1 MRSKNGRKSNKR
13 KAAIV
18 FDDVIDNFDEISESN
33 ASTPELWVDRYAP
46 ISVVK
51 KS

>member
-33 ASTPELWVDRYAP
+33 ATPELWVDRYAP